1 MQKFR
6 NPQDISGLGLGET
19 ASQHS
24 AKQPKKLET
33 FLKKHFKN
41 RTKWKT
47 NHIIINIFTHFLELK
62 MTLTWVQVDGTMNIF
77 QISVGSWSPAGSGF
91 Q

>member
-33 FLKKHFKN
+33 FLKN
-41 RTKWKT
+41 ISKT
-47 NHIIINIFTHFLELK
+47 EQNGKLII
-62 MTLTWVQVDGTMNIF
+62 
-77 QISVGSWSPAGSGF
+77 
-91 Q
+91 